1 MIRELLKP
9 EQILCGASG
18 DLEGLLHSLLK
29 LGAGIPEAKRTA
41 LAADLLQ
48 NHGRAPDPAPK
59 GVIIPHMA
67 SDDIGEPQLFLALS
81 PSGIAN
87 GKETAHLVVLLLS
100 PAREMARHL
109 QHLER
114 LRALFETDVDQL
126 LLLRSPAEV
135 ARAVS
140 HREGGA
146 VGPTYINLTQEEV
159 ALELKTDPD
168 RGLTP
173 EEARRRLE
181 LYGPNRLRRHSRTPW
196 TVRILRNFFSFFA
209 ILLWTAGILCFVPG
223 VDMPQLGVAILIVV
237 GVNGLFS
244 YFQESKSD
252 KAVEALQRLLSHRCR
267 VVRGGAVRE
276 VDAEELVAGDVIL
289 VEEGDTVPADAR
301 LVEAFEVEVDNSSL
315 TGESTSAKRYKSD
328 QAILLAGPFIW
339 IEKPNIIFA
348 GSSLVRGQ
356 GRAVVFG
363 TGMTT
368 EIGRIA
374 GMTQAIKAEDS
385 PLQKQLRSTVFV
397 ISALAFALG
406 TGFLLLGWLI
416 AGLSFVQAFVFCI
429 GLFVANVPEG
439 RLPTVTLALAMG
451 VTRMARRNAIVKN
464 LASVETLG
472 CTTVICTDKT
482 GTLTENLM
490 MVQEI
495 FAGGEKIMVTGS
507 GYAPQG
513 GFHAGDTELRP
524 EDLSHRPA
532 LFRLLQ
538 CAYFCNSARIEK
550 SGTQT
555 TMVGDPTE
563 GALMALAMKGRIR
576 GAHQNLH
583 VNPFESVRKRMSVV
597 VKRENSPGRIV
608 YVKGAPLET
617 LAVCDRVLE
626 NGIVVPMTNEMRENL
641 ISVNDDFARRGLR
654 VLALAYREDEEDL
667 RFSYKIEEA
676 ETHLVFTG
684 LAALADPVRP
694 GVAESIAACH
704 TAGIRII
711 MITGDYALT
720 AGSIGR
726 RIGMLVQETDEILT
740 GSAVAEMDDAKLL
753 GVLKSGDHI
762 FARVSPEHKLRI
774 VSLLKSLGEIV
785 AVTGDGVNDAPALKR
800 ADIGIAMGLRGNDVA
815 KEAAHMIL
823 VDDNFNSIVAAIE
836 EGRAIFDN
844 IRRFMAYVLNS
855 NPQEM
860 YPYILWM
867 LFPGAPLAMTV
878 MGVLA
883 VDVGTDLLPAMGLG
897 IEGARKDVMQ
907 RPPRN
912 QKEKLLSLS
921 FILRSYVVQG
931 TILALACYTTYL
943 YMGWVLGAFDQGF
956 SIFAMPGSPPG
967 LDMKLA
973 SRDYLMT
980 LTAFFFP
987 TVTTQIVNVL
997 CKRSHKES
1005 LFSRNFLPAERRA
1018 AMLKAVSEWRPRGY
1032 VVRVRLQH
1040 EFHRLGDK
1048 EAALTLFSLVRQLL
1062 QFPWRIFRVAVSRTA
1077 KMIEKPILIPLARAL
1092 SRFLERHAVVHN
1104 FISNPLVNA
1113 GIAFELLLCWLFFYS
1128 PLSEIYFFAPVPWH
1142 VYCVALIGPAV
1153 LLIFEETKKYFRRRG
1168 YALEF
1173 LG

>member
-1 MIRELLKP
+1 MIREILKSEQIFCGVSGNLETLLRLLLKRIQVP
-9 EQILCGASG
+9 AINRDAVVAE
-18 DLEGLLHSLLK
+18 LLV
-29 LGAGIPEAKRTA
+29 
-41 LAADLLQ
+41 
-48 NHGRAPDPAPK
+48 NHGHALDPTGK
-59 GVIIPHMA
+59 GVIIAHLTI
-67 SDDIGEPQLFLALS
+67 DDLVDPELFVALS
-81 PSGIAN
+81 PVGFVNN
-87 GKETAHLVVLLLS
+87 GKLVHAVVVLLS
-100 PAREMARHL
+100 PGRAMARHL
-109 QHLER
+109 QLLER
-114 LRALFETDVDQL
+114 LRALFESDIDE
-126 LLLRSPAEV
+126 LLRLRTPADV
-135 ARAVS
+135 ARALGS
-140 HREGGA
+140 REGQA
-146 VGPTYINLTQEEV
+146 VGPTYINMTQEEV
-159 ALELKTDPD
+159 AAELKTDPE
-168 RGLTP
+168 RGLSH
-173 EEARRRLE
+173 EEALRRLH
-181 LYGPNRLRRHSRTPW
+181 LYGHNQLRRHARTPW
-196 TVRILRNFFSFFA
+196 TVRVLRNFFSFFA
-209 ILLWTAGILCFVPG
+209 MLLWTAGLLCFVPG
-223 VDMPQLGVAILIVV
+223 VDMPQLGIAILIVV

-267 VVRGGAVRE
+267 VMRDGSVRE
-276 VDAEELVAGDVIL
+276 IDSEELVPGDVIL

-328 QAILLAGPFIW
+328 QAVLLSGPFIW

-385 PLQKQLRSTVFV
+385 PLQKQLRSTVLA

-406 TGFLLLGWLI
+406 VGFLLLGWLL

-439 RLPTVTLALAMG
+439 LLPTVTLALAMG

-464 LASVETLG
+464 LSSVETLG
-472 CTTVICTDKT
+472 STTVICTDKT
-482 GTLTENLM
+482 GTLTQNLM

-495 FAGGEKIMVTGS
+495 YAGGETVTVDGW
-507 GYAPQG
+507 GYAPSGSFRADGVEIQ
-513 GFHAGDTELRP
+513 AA
-524 EDLSHRPA
+524 DLSRRQP

-550 SGTQT
+550 SGTDY

-597 VKRENSPGRIV
+597 VRRENSPERIV

-626 NGIVVPMTNEMRENL
+626 NGRIVPMTDEIRARL
-641 ISVNDDFARRGLR
+641 TSVNDDFARRGLR
-654 VLALAYREDEEDL
+654 VLALAFREDDDSAP
-667 RFSYKIEEA
+667 FSYQIEEA
-676 ETHLVFTG
+676 ETNLIFTG

-694 GVAESIAACH
+694 GVSESIAACH

-726 RIGMLVQETDEILT
+726 RIGMRISETDEILT
-740 GSAVAEMDDAKLL
+740 GSAIAEIDDARLL
-753 GVLKSGDHI
+753 EILKSGDRI

-774 VSLLKSLGEIV
+774 VTLLKRLGEIV

-836 EGRAIFDN
+836 EGRTIFDN

-883 VDVGTDLLPAMGLG
+883 VDVGTDLVPAMGLG
-897 IEGARKDVMQ
+897 IEPARKDVMQ

-912 QKEKLLSLS
+912 QKDKLLSLP
-921 FILRSYVVQG
+921 FILRSYMVQG
-931 TILALACYTTYL
+931 TILAIACYTTYL
-943 YMGWVLGAFDQGF
+943 YMGWVLGVFEHGF
-956 SIFAMPGSPPG
+956 SLFVMPASPPG

-973 SRDYLMT
+973 SREYLMT

-987 TVTTQIVNVL
+987 TVTTQIANVL
-997 CKRSHKES
+997 CKRSYKES
-1005 LFSRNFLPAERRA
+1005 LFSRDFLPDERRA
-1018 AMLKAVSEWRPRGY
+1018 AMIQAVKNWRPRGY
-1032 VVRVRLQH
+1032 VARVQVQH
-1040 EFHRLGDK
+1040 EFHRLVDK
-1048 EAALTLFSLVRQLL
+1048 EAALTLFSLLRQLVHY
-1062 QFPWRIFRVAVSRTA
+1062 PWRILRVAGSRAA
-1077 KMIEKPILIPLARAL
+1077 KGIEKPMLIPLARIL
-1092 SRFLERHAVVHN
+1092 GGFLERHPIVHN
-1104 FISNPLVNA
+1104 FVSNPLVNA
-1113 GIAFELLLCWLFFYS
+1113 GIAFELVLCWLFFYS

-1142 VYCVALIGPAV
+1142 VYCVALIGPLV
-1153 LLIFEETKKYFRRRG
+1153 LLTFEETKKYFRRKG